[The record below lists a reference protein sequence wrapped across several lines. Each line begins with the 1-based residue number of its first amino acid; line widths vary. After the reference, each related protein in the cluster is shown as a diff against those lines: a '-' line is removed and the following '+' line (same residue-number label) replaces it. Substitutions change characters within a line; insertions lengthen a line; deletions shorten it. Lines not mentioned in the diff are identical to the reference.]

1 MWKKKEGSDLMGR
14 RKNFWDVIGPTNPLL
29 LFLVKPPLMAS
40 FMARVI
46 KSIQIEKHSRDRD

>member
-29 LFLVKPPLMAS
+29 LFLVKPP
-40 FMARVI
+40 FMARLI